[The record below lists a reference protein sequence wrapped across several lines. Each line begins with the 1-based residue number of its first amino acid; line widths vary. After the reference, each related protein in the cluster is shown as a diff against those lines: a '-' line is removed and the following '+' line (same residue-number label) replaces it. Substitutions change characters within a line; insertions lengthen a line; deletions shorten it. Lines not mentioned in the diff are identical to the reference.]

1 MKNHNI
7 QQPRKT
13 TGIIIAALFLAFSC
27 LPASAQTP
35 ARPGAKESPAK
46 NAYPAKPVRVIIC
59 TSASGGTDFA
69 ARMFGQKLSEL
80 WGQSVVMDNR
90 PGATGMIGM
99 EAAAHATPDGYTLL
113 VMNVGHLITAA
124 LSEKL
129 SFDISGDLLPLSLIA
144 KTPIL
149 LVVHPSVKAHTIQE
163 FIALAKAQPGK
174 LAYASGGTGG
184 IQHLSTELF
193 KREAGIDLLHVPYKG
208 SGPGII
214 DLLGGQV
221 QLTMTSVPSLL
232 PHVNSGKLRA
242 LAVTGAA
249 RLSAA
254 PGVPTFSEAGLPGV
268 SAEIWYGL
276 LVPSQ
281 TPRDIV
287 ARIAKSVAEVA
298 NMRDVKDKMV
308 RSGAETVGSAP
319 AEFGTFFKSEREKW
333 VKVARQANIKLESA
347 R

>member
-13 TGIIIAALFLAFSC
+13 AGIIAALFLAFFC
-27 LPASAQTP
+27 LPASAQAP
-35 ARPGAKESPAK
+35 ARPGAKAGPAQ

-99 EAAAHATPDGYTLL
+99 EATAHATPDGYTLL

-129 SFDISGDLLPLSLIA
+129 NFDVRKDLLPLSEIA
-144 KTPIL
+144 RTPIL
-149 LVVHPSVKAHTIQE
+149 LVVNPSVKAQTIQE

-184 IQHLSTELF
+184 IQHLATELF
-193 KREAGIDLLHVPYKG
+193 KREAKIDLLHVPYKG

-221 QLTMTSVPSLL
+221 QLTMTSVPALM
-232 PHVNSGKLRA
+232 PHVKSGKLRA

-249 RLSAA
+249 RLPAA

-276 LVPSQ
+276 LAPSQ
-281 TPRDIV
+281 TPRDVV

-298 NMRDVKDKMV
+298 NMRDVKDRMV
-308 RSGAETVGSAP
+308 HSGAETVGNAP
-319 AEFGTFFKSEREKW
+319 AEFGAFFKSEREKW

>member
-1 MKNHNI
+1 MH
-7 QQPRKT
+7 QARKT
-13 TGIIIAALFLAFSC
+13 TRVIIATLLLACCC
-27 LPASAQTP
+27 LAAAAQTP
-35 ARPGAKESPAK
+35 SGPGAKENPAK
-46 NAYPAKPVRVIIC
+46 NAYPAKPVRVIVC

-129 SFDISGDLLPLSLIA
+129 NFDAGKDLRPLSVIA
-144 KTPIL
+144 STPIL

-184 IQHLSTELF
+184 IQHLTTELF

-221 QLTMTSVPSLL
+221 QLTMTSVPALL

-254 PGVPTFSEAGLPGV
+254 PGVPTFREAGLPGV

-276 LVPSQ
+276 LAPSQ

-287 ARIAKSVAEVA
+287 DRIAKSLAEVA
-298 NMRDVKDKMV
+298 KMRDVKDRMV
-308 RSGAETVGSAP
+308 RSGAETIGNSP
-319 AEFGTFFKSEREKW
+319 ADAGAFFKSEREKW
-333 VKVARQANIKLESA
+333 VKVARQANIKLESS

>member
-1 MKNHNI
+1 MKHHNMHPVRNAARI
-7 QQPRKT
+7 LA
-13 TGIIIAALFLAFSC
+13 AALLTAFFC
-27 LPASAQTP
+27 LPAA
-35 ARPGAKESPAK
+35 AK
-46 NAYPAKPVRVIIC
+46 NAYPDKPVRVIIC

-99 EAAAHATPDGYTLL
+99 EAAAHATSDGYTLL

-129 SFDISGDLLPLSLIA
+129 SFDVGRDLLPLSEIA
-144 KTPIL
+144 RTPIL
-149 LVVHPSVKAHTIQE
+149 LVVNPSVKAHTIQE

-184 IQHLSTELF
+184 IQHLATELF
-193 KREAGIDLLHVPYKG
+193 KHEAGIDLLHVPYKG

-214 DLLGGQV
+214 DLIGGQV
-221 QLTMTSVPSLL
+221 QLTMTSVPALL
-232 PHVNSGKLRA
+232 PHVKSGKLRA
-242 LAVTGAA
+242 LAVTGGK
-249 RLSAA
+249 RLSAVPA
-254 PGVPTFSEAGLPGV
+254 APTFTEAGLPGV

-276 LVPSQ
+276 LAPAK
-281 TPRDIV
+281 TPRAIV
-287 ARIAKSVAEVA
+287 DRIAKSVAEVA
-298 NMRDVKDKMV
+298 NMRDVKDRMM
-308 RSGAETVGSAP
+308 RSGAETVGSTP
-319 AEFGTFFKSEREKW
+319 AEFGAFFRSERDKW
-333 VKVARQANIKLESA
+333 VKVARQANIRLESA

>member
-1 MKNHNI
+1 MKNHNRH
-7 QQPRKT
+7 QARKT
-13 TGIIIAALFLAFSC
+13 AGIFIAILFLAGFC
-27 LPASAQTP
+27 LPAAAQP
-35 ARPGAKESPAK
+35 SSRPGAKENPAK

-99 EAAAHATPDGYTLL
+99 EAVAHATPDGYTLL

-129 SFDISGDLLPLSLIA
+129 NFDVGRDLLPLSEIA
-144 KTPIL
+144 RTPIL
-149 LVVHPSVKAHTIQE
+149 LVVHPAVNAQTIQE

-208 SGPGII
+208 TGPGVI

-221 QLTMTSVPSLL
+221 QLTMTSVPALL

-254 PGVPTFSEAGLPGV
+254 PGVPTFREAGLPGV

-276 LVPSQ
+276 LAPSQ

-298 NMRDVKDKMV
+298 KMRDVKDRMV
-308 RSGAETVGSAP
+308 RSGAESVGNP
-319 AEFGTFFKSEREKW
+319 PVEFGTYFRSERDKW
-333 VKVARQANIKLESA
+333 VKVARQANIKLESS

>member
-1 MKNHNI
+1 MKNHNMH
-7 QQPRKT
+7 QTRKT
-13 TGIIIAALFLAFSC
+13 TGIIIATLFLAVFC
-27 LPASAQTP
+27 LPAAAETP
-35 ARPGAKESPAK
+35 FKSSAKENSTK

-69 ARMFGQKLSEL
+69 ARIFGQKLSEL

-99 EAAAHATPDGYTLL
+99 DAMAHATPDGYTLL

-124 LSEKL
+124 LSDNL
-129 SFDISGDLLPLSLIA
+129 NFDVGKDLLPLSLIA
-144 KTPIL
+144 RTPIL

-242 LAVTGAA
+242 LAVTGAG

-254 PGVPTFSEAGLPGV
+254 PGVPTFREAGLPGV

-276 LVPSQ
+276 LAPSR

-287 ARIAKSVAEVA
+287 DRVAKSVAEA
-298 NMRDVKDKMV
+298 AKMRDVKDRMV
-308 RSGAETVGSAP
+308 RSGAESVGNAP
-319 AEFGTFFKSEREKW
+319 AEFGAYFKSERDKW
-333 VKVARQANIKLESA
+333 VKVARQANIKLETS

>member
-1 MKNHNI
+1 MKHHHTKPARTSTRI
-7 QQPRKT
+7 LA
-13 TGIIIAALFLAFSC
+13 AALLSAFFC
-27 LPASAQTP
+27 LPAA
-35 ARPGAKESPAK
+35 AK
-46 NAYPAKPVRVIIC
+46 NAFPDKPVRIIIC

-99 EAAAHATPDGYTLL
+99 EAAAHATSDGYTLL

-129 SFDISGDLLPLSLIA
+129 NFDVGRDLLPLSEIA
-144 KTPIL
+144 RTPIL
-149 LVVHPSVKAHTIQE
+149 LVVNPAVKAQTIRE

-184 IQHLSTELF
+184 IQHLATELF
-193 KREAGIDLLHVPYKG
+193 KHEAGIDLLHVPYKG

-214 DLLGGQV
+214 DLIGGQV
-221 QLTMTSVPSLL
+221 QLTMTSVPALL
-232 PHVNSGKLRA
+232 PHVKSGKLRA

-249 RLSAA
+249 RLSAT
-254 PGVPTFSEAGLPGV
+254 PNVPTFTEAGLPGV

-276 LVPSQ
+276 LAPAKI
-281 TPRDIV
+281 PRAVVD
-287 ARIAKSVAEVA
+287 RIAKSVAEA
-298 NMRDVKDKMV
+298 AGMRDVKDRMV
-308 RSGAETVGSAP
+308 RSGAETVGSTP
-319 AEFGTFFKSEREKW
+319 AEFGAFFRSERAKW
-333 VKVARQANIKLESA
+333 VKVARQANIKLESS

>member
-1 MKNHNI
+1 MH
-7 QQPRKT
+7 QARKT
-13 TGIIIAALFLAFSC
+13 TRVIIATLFLAFFC
-27 LPASAQTP
+27 LPVAAQTSTKS
-35 ARPGAKESPAK
+35 GANENPAK
-46 NAYPAKPVRVIIC
+46 NAYPAKPVRVIVC

-113 VMNVGHLITAA
+113 VMNVGHLITAT

-129 SFDISGDLLPLSLIA
+129 NFDAGKDLRPLSVIA
-144 KTPIL
+144 STPIL
-149 LVVHPSVKAHTIQE
+149 LVVHPLVKAHTIQE

-184 IQHLSTELF
+184 IQHLTTELF

-221 QLTMTSVPSLL
+221 QLTMTSVPALL

-254 PGVPTFSEAGLPGV
+254 PGVPTFREAGLPGV

-276 LVPSQ
+276 LAPSQ
-281 TPRDIV
+281 TPSDIV
-287 ARIAKSVAEVA
+287 DRIAKSVAEVA
-298 NMRDVKDKMV
+298 KMRDVKDRMV
-308 RSGAETVGSAP
+308 RSGAETIGNSPADASA
-319 AEFGTFFKSEREKW
+319 FFKSEREKW
-333 VKVARQANIKLESA
+333 VKVARQANIKLESS

>member
-1 MKNHNI
+1 MKHHDMHSA
-7 QQPRKT
+7 RKT
-13 TGIIIAALFLAFSC
+13 ARILVAALLSAFFC
-27 LPASAQTP
+27 LPAA
-35 ARPGAKESPAK
+35 AK
-46 NAYPAKPVRVIIC
+46 NAYPDKPVRIIIC

-99 EAAAHATPDGYTLL
+99 EAAAHATSDGHTLL

-129 SFDISGDLLPLSLIA
+129 NFDVGRDLLPLSEIA
-144 KTPIL
+144 RTPIL
-149 LVVHPSVKAHTIQE
+149 LVVNPSVKAQTIKE

-174 LAYASGGTGG
+174 LAYASGGAGG
-184 IQHLSTELF
+184 IQHLATELF
-193 KREAGIDLLHVPYKG
+193 KHEAGIDLLHVPYKG

-214 DLLGGQV
+214 DLIGGQV
-221 QLTMTSVPSLL
+221 QLTMTSVPALL
-232 PHVNSGKLRA
+232 PHVKSGKLRA

-254 PGVPTFSEAGLPGV
+254 PGVPTFTEAGLPGV

-276 LVPSQ
+276 LAPAKI
-281 TPRDIV
+281 PRAVVD
-287 ARIAKSVAEVA
+287 RIAKSVAEVA
-298 NMRDVKDKMV
+298 GMRDVKDRMV
-308 RSGAETVGSAP
+308 RSGAETVGSTP
-319 AEFGTFFKSEREKW
+319 AKFGAFFRSERDKW
-333 VKVARQANIKLESA
+333 VKVARQANIRLESA